1 MMHNSNGKSS
11 SEVTTLVIA
20 GLVVFALIYYLNPGI
35 FSHASLNNLQNTST
49 SSKQGS
55 MAHATTAQMI
65 SYEFGSY
72 TADAMKI
79 ANCES
84 SMDPAA
90 VNTQAVD
97 GSYAT
102 GLFQILYPSTWN
114 STSFKDGNPKDAWTN
129 TQAAYEIFHRDGNN
143 WHEWACAKIVGVQ

>member
-1 MMHNSNGKSS
+1 MMHSREKSS
-11 SEVTTLVIA
+11 SELTTLVIL
-20 GLVVFALIYYLNPGI
+20 GLVVFALLYWLDPGI
-35 FSHASLNNLQNTST
+35 FSHISINPQSVGAGNVKQV
-49 SSKQGS
+49 SSMS
-55 MAHATTAQMI
+55 HATTAQMI

-84 SMDPAA
+84 SMNPVA
-90 VNTQAVD
+90 VNPESVA

-114 STSFKDGNPKDAWTN
+114 TTSFKNGDPKDAWTN

-143 WHEWACAKIVGVQ
+143 WHEWACAKIVGV

>member
-1 MMHNSNGKSS
+1 MHNRSSSS
-11 SEVTTLVIA
+11 SELTTLVIA
-20 GLVVFALIYYLNPGI
+20 GLVVFALLYWVNPGI
-35 FSHASLNNLQNTST
+35 FSHLTINIQALGVG
-49 SSKQGS
+49 SKPVAS

-65 SYEFGSY
+65 SYEFGSH

-90 VNTQAVD
+90 VNTQAID

-114 STSFKDGNPKDAWTN
+114 TTSFKNGDPKDAWTN

>member
-1 MMHNSNGKSS
+1 MMHSNEKSS
-11 SEVTTLVIA
+11 SEVTTLVIL
-20 GLVVFALIYYLNPGI
+20 GLVVFALIYWLDPGV
-35 FSHASLNNLQNTST
+35 FSHASISIPQNIAGRKSQTLP
-49 SSKQGS
+49 
-55 MAHATTAQMI
+55 AHATTGQMI
-65 SYEFGSY
+65 SYEFGSH

-90 VNTQAVD
+90 VNTEAVD

-114 STSFKDGNPKDAWTN
+114 TTSFKDGNPKDAWTN
-129 TQAAYEIFHRDGNN
+129 TQAAYEIFKRDGYN

>member
-1 MMHNSNGKSS
+1 MYHQKSS
-11 SEVTTLVIA
+11 NEVTSLVIL
-20 GLVVFALIYYLNPGI
+20 GLVVFALIYYLYPGI
-35 FSHASLNNLQNTST
+35 FSHASISLPQNVA
-49 SSKQGS
+49 GS
-55 MAHATTAQMI
+55 RSQALPANATATQMI

-72 TADAMKI
+72 SAAAMKI

-90 VNTQAVD
+90 VNHQAVD

-114 STSFKDGNPKDAWTN
+114 TTSFKNGDPKDAWTN
-129 TQAAYEIFHRDGNN
+129 TRAAYEIFHRDGNN
-143 WHEWACAKIVGVQ
+143 WHEWACAAIVGVQ